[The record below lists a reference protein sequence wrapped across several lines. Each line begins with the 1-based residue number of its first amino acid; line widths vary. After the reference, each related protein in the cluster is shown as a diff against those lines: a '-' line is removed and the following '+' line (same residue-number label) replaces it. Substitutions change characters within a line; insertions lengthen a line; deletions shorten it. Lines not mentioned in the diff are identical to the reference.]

1 MHWLFISQNLYEN
14 QIFLSGKEK
23 TFFIQSIFWVMLDG
37 GEVTK
42 NCENAESVQ
51 HGSGLPYL
59 FELPEGFLYNKK
71 LIIRFVARYT
81 R

>member
-37 GEVTK
+37 GEGAK
-42 NCENAESVQ
+42 
-51 HGSGLPYL
+51 
-59 FELPEGFLYNKK
+59 
-71 LIIRFVARYT
+71 
-81 R
+81 